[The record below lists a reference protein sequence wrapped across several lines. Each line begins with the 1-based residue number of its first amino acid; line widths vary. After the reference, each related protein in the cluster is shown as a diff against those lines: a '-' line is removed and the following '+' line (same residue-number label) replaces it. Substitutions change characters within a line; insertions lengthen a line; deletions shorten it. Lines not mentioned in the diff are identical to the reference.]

1 MLEINFSPD
10 EWMKRTE
17 KFREELPNVGKK
29 MMTAVFTRMR
39 QEIRNNIRANFKRDR
54 GFLLN
59 NLNYYAF
66 KDFGGGFVSMHKKN
80 RNTKGGNMLGATFY
94 ASFLEHGVQV
104 TAKNKYVTV
113 PVKDGGAAP
122 SLGKKAAVPVK
133 KGGAA
138 LSLGKKAPSL
148 EKKVKKDYTGISFR
162 KVKSFLIPP
171 RPFFEPV
178 INAWFGGK
186 GTKAEKMMDEVL
198 QKEINKYIEK
208 KGSGASMPRDS
219 G

>member
-1 MLEINFSPD
+1 
-10 EWMKRTE
+10 
-17 KFREELPNVGKK
+17 
-29 MMTAVFTRMR
+29 
-39 QEIRNNIRANFKRDR
+39 
-54 GFLLN
+54 
-59 NLNYYAF
+59 
-66 KDFGGGFVSMHKKN
+66 
-80 RNTKGGNMLGATFY
+80 MLGATFY

-104 TAKNKYVTV
+104 TAKNKYITV
-113 PVKDGGAAP
+113 PIKDGGAAP

-133 KGGAA
+133 KGGA
-138 LSLGKKAPSL
+138 APSL

-186 GTKAEKMMDEVL
+186 GAKAEKMMDEVL